1 MLISEKILQIIAE
14 QSLLDPADV
23 QLDATLEALG
33 IDSLGVVESIYAIEE
48 EFNIEV
54 PFNAN
59 VPEESEFD
67 ISCVLSIITAVE
79 KLVLEQT

>member
-1 MLISEKILQIIAE
+1 MPISEKILQIIAE

-67 ISCVLSIITAVE
+67 ISSVLSIITAVK

>member
-1 MLISEKILQIIAE
+1 MCISEKILQIISE
-14 QSLLDPADV
+14 QSLLDPIEV
-23 QLDATLEALG
+23 QLDATLETLG

-59 VPEESEFD
+59 SPEESEFD
-67 ISCVLSIITAVE
+67 MSSVLSIIKAVE

>member
-1 MLISEKILQIIAE
+1 MSISEKILQIISE
-14 QSLLDPADV
+14 QSLLNPIEV
-23 QLDATLEALG
+23 QLDATLETLG

-59 VPEESEFD
+59 SPEESEFD
-67 ISCVLSIITAVE
+67 MSSVLSIIKAVE

>member
-1 MLISEKILQIIAE
+1 MCISEKILQIISE
-14 QSLLDPADV
+14 QSLLNPIEV
-23 QLDATLEALG
+23 QLDATLETLG

-59 VPEESEFD
+59 SPEESEFD
-67 ISCVLSIITAVE
+67 MSSVLSIIKAVE

>member
-1 MLISEKILQIIAE
+1 MSISEKILQIISE
-14 QSLLDPADV
+14 QSLLDPIEV
-23 QLDATLEALG
+23 QLDATLETLG

-59 VPEESEFD
+59 SPEDSEFD
-67 ISCVLSIITAVE
+67 MSSVLSIIKAVE

>member
-1 MLISEKILQIIAE
+1 MPISEKILQIIAE

-33 IDSLGVVESIYAIEE
+33 IDSLGVVESIYAIQE

-67 ISCVLSIITAVE
+67 ISSVLSIITAVE

>member
-1 MLISEKILQIIAE
+1 MPISEKILQIIAE

-23 QLDATLEALG
+23 QLDATLEELG

-67 ISCVLSIITAVE
+67 ISSVLSIIEAVE

>member
-1 MLISEKILQIIAE
+1 MPISKKILQIIAE

-67 ISCVLSIITAVE
+67 ISSVLSIITAVE

>member
-1 MLISEKILQIIAE
+1 MSISEKILQIISE
-14 QSLLDPADV
+14 QSLLDPIEV
-23 QLDATLEALG
+23 QLDATLETLG

-59 VPEESEFD
+59 SPEESEFD
-67 ISCVLSIITAVE
+67 MSSVLSIIKAVE

>member
-1 MLISEKILQIIAE
+1 MSISEKILQIISE
-14 QSLLDPADV
+14 QSLLNPIEV
-23 QLDATLEALG
+23 QLDATLETLG

-59 VPEESEFD
+59 SPEESEFD
-67 ISCVLSIITAVE
+67 MSSVLSIINAVE

>member
-1 MLISEKILQIIAE
+1 MSISEKILQIISE
-14 QSLLDPADV
+14 QSLLNPIEV
-23 QLDATLEALG
+23 QLDATLETLG

-59 VPEESEFD
+59 SPEESEFD
-67 ISCVLSIITAVE
+67 MSSVLSIIKAVE
-79 KLVLEQT
+79 KLVLEQK